1 MKVLLTISSF
11 KMEIVNWKTGLD
23 EMCSCKLTH
32 NGAVHIDVGTTPV
45 GTPRDYFPGLGDDQN
60 KFTFNQ
66 SKNTNGTLNSYNL
79 NFEQHASVSPS
90 EEFGL
95 GLMGYDIVNVAQK
108 ATFSL
113 KNNQLS
119 VKGYTDVFP
128 SATLSVNGALIFQY
142 NQPSFVKTHS
152 KGKRPQPSFY
162 ERTQTK

>member
-1 MKVLLTISSF
+1 
-11 KMEIVNWKTGLD
+11 MEIVNWKTGLD